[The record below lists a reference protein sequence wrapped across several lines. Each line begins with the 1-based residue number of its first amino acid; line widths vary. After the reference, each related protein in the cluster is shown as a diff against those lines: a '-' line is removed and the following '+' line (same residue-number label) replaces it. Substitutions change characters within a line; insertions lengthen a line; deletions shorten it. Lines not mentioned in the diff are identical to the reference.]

1 MRLWESRTPP
11 DLIFEPLTEMSAAFL
26 FEWLVASGQWSDS
39 GRRGNKNGCTDDG
52 AAVCVLSDGD

>member
-1 MRLWESRTPP
+1 
-11 DLIFEPLTEMSAAFL
+11 MSAAFL
-26 FEWLVASGQWSDS
+26 FEWPVASGQWSDS